1 MLFKN
6 REEAGVLLAEKLAKY
21 RGQGTLILALPR
33 GGVVLGAEIAKA
45 LDAELDLVI
54 AKKIGHPFDPEYA
67 VCAIAEGGEAYC
79 NEEEKKQLDPAW
91 LEEATVRARA
101 EIARRRKRYLGNRPM
116 SVVKGR
122 TVIIVDD
129 GIATGLT
136 MFAAIEEV
144 RKFQPLKLIA
154 AIPVTPGDTARKL
167 EKIVDELNS
176 LKVDEA
182 YLGYVGAYYD
192 DFTQVEDD
200 EVVALLKGF
209 EAS

>member
-1 MLFKN
+1 
-6 REEAGVLLAEKLAKY
+6 
-21 RGQGTLILALPR
+21 
-33 GGVVLGAEIAKA
+33 
-45 LDAELDLVI
+45 
-54 AKKIGHPFDPEYA
+54 
-67 VCAIAEGGEAYC
+67 
-79 NEEEKKQLDPAW
+79 
-91 LEEATVRARA
+91 
-101 EIARRRKRYLGNRPM
+101 M

-144 RKFQPLKLIA
+144 RKLQPLKLIA